1 MNTAARPPAFASVR
15 QALTQMRFL
24 CCALAAGV
32 LLFALVA
39 AFVGR
44 LARFEEG
51 SSRAELEP
59 ILVAVAGALSVG
71 GIAASFFLPALL
83 RRPREGGKESV
94 RKRLSRELSALV
106 LGAALLE
113 APGLLWCVLALI
125 FPSWMYALG
134 GGVAGA
140 LILLRFPTQG
150 ALEESLGARLPELER
165 RLADED
171 REAPLARGDR

>member
-1 MNTAARPPAFASVR
+1 VNAAARPPAFSSVQ

-44 LARFEEG
+44 LARFEEQ
-51 SSRAELEP
+51 SPRAELEP
-59 ILVAVAGALSVG
+59 ILLAVAGALSIG

-83 RRPREGGKESV
+83 RRPREGGKQSL
-94 RKRLSRELSALV
+94 RQRLSRELSALV

-113 APGLLWCVLALI
+113 APGLFWCVLALL
-125 FPSWMYALG
+125 FQSWLYALG

-140 LILLRFPTQG
+140 LILLRFPTHG
-150 ALEESLGARLPELER
+150 GLEESLGARLPELER

-171 REAPLARGDR
+171 RGAPPVR